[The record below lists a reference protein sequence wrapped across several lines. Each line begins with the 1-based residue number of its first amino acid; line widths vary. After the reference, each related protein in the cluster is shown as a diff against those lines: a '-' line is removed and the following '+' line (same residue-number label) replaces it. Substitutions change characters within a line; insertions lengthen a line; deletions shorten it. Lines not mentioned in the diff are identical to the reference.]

1 MLIKNLFCFV
11 FSSSVIKTQS
21 TLRTLV
27 QWTCQCEILRT
38 EDFTQKRFTLYHGY
52 TMEMMLTR
60 MTVHTV
66 SATVLDQQQVSSQYS
81 KMNICQNWL
90 LMIYS
95 TVFKDTLY
103 ISVRERTVK
112 IGKGMGEYPWGF
124 RIQFSK
130 PILVTEVD
138 TSKLSRLQ
146 N

>member
-1 MLIKNLFCFV
+1 
-11 FSSSVIKTQS
+11 
-21 TLRTLV
+21 
-27 QWTCQCEILRT
+27 
-38 EDFTQKRFTLYHGY
+38 
-52 TMEMMLTR
+52 
-60 MTVHTV
+60 
-66 SATVLDQQQVSSQYS
+66 
-81 KMNICQNWL
+81 
-90 LMIYS
+90 MIYS

-146 N
+146 NWLAQQQMYVKAKKWETH